1 MSRKAASAVKTFRFS
16 RVPLDVAALRRTL
29 ADRGCGGFA
38 SFEGWVRDHNEGQR
52 VRHLEYEA
60 FEPLAVKEGERI
72 LAEAGLKT
80 RLHAYGTNIEGDWDQ
95 VFAAVKRCH
104 EALHAAGVPR
114 ISTTMKFGTRTD
126 REQTME
132 DKVASVERK
141 LGS

>member
-1 MSRKAASAVKTFRFS
+1 MKVIADLCV
-16 RVPLDVAALRRTL
+16 VPMGIGVSVSKQVAL
-29 ADRGCGGFA
+29 C
-38 SFEGWVRDHNEGQR
+38 
-52 VRHLEYEA
+52 
-60 FEPLAVKEGERI
+60 ERI

-104 EALHAAGVPR
+104 EALHASGVPR

-126 REQTME
+126 REQTMD

-141 LGS
+141 LHA